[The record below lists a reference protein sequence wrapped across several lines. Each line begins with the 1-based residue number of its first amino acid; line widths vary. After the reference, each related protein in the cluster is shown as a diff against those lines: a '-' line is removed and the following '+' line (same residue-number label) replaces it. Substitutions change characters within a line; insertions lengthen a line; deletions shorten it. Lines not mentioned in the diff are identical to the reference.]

1 MRLPLCLSF
10 DVTQRNRRQQRA
22 SRNKI
27 GMPPVYKW
35 SCGRF
40 SAKGATVTDSSTDHR
55 RQLRLARTL
64 GALAFAGPITGCIS
78 YSPAQVSAM
87 SSYDL
92 CEAQLYSRINLSA
105 ETREQVSNEI
115 RKRNEDCS
123 RQVPAI
129 EANRADQAYDAMYGR
144 SGP

>member
-27 GMPPVYKW
+27 GMPLVYRW

-40 SAKGATVTDSSTDHR
+40 SAKGATVIDSSTGHR
-55 RQLRLARTL
+55 RQLRLLRTL
-64 GALAFAGPITGCIS
+64 CALAFAGPITGCIS

-87 SSYDL
+87 SAYDL
-92 CEAQLYSRINLSA
+92 CEAQLYSRINLSS

>member
-1 MRLPLCLSF
+1 M
-10 DVTQRNRRQQRA
+10 TH
-22 SRNKI
+22 
-27 GMPPVYKW
+27 
-35 SCGRF
+35 
-40 SAKGATVTDSSTDHR
+40 SSTGHR
-55 RQLRLARTL
+55 RQLRLLRAL
-64 GALAFAGPITGCIS
+64 GALAFAVPITGCIS

-87 SSYDL
+87 SAYDL
-92 CEAQLYSRINLSA
+92 CEAQLYSRVNLSS